1 MKNYQ
6 DLYLAQADN
15 LQPGPQD
22 DRDYWFENP
31 GKLEPKTF
39 NLANLP
45 KKVDLLPWLDRIENQ
60 GSLGS
65 CTANAATSALECL
78 MSQRGRRVQQS
89 RLFVYYNAR
98 ARRDPNN
105 IQDAGSNIHLA
116 HAELTKKGSTSED
129 NWPYVEA
136 NVNTKPSD
144 DAYTEALNHLVTRYE
159 RVSPAT
165 FVRNAQ
171 IHIDAILVAIASGIP
186 VTFGIGIS
194 NDFFSLSGKLDTHL
208 AKYDPTERLTRK
220 TGLAGYH
227 AMCIVG
233 YDLNAR
239 YFIVENSWGPEWGDG
254 GFCAMSF
261 DNFLANA
268 FEGIVIRE
276 FDGLKTS
283 ILPELVPPPPVVQPP
298 KKKKKPWWKFW

>member
-6 DLYLAQADN
+6 DLYLAQANN
-15 LQPGPQD
+15 LQPSPQD

-39 NLANLP
+39 NLTNLP
-45 KKVDLLPWLDRIENQ
+45 KRVDLLPWLDKVENQ

-78 MSQRGRRVQQS
+78 MSQHGRRIQQS

-98 ARRDPNN
+98 VRQNPDN
-105 IQDAGSNIHLA
+105 IQDTGSNIHLA

-129 NWPYVEA
+129 NWPYLEA

-144 DAYTEALNHLVTRYE
+144 DAYTEAANHLVTRYE
-159 RVSPAT
+159 RVLPA
-165 FVRNAQ
+165 FYFNNKQ
-171 IHIDAILVAIASGIP
+171 IHIDAILVSIASGIP
-186 VTFGIGIS
+186 VTFGAYIG
-194 NDFFSLSGKLDTHL
+194 NDFFGLSGKLDTHL
-208 AKYDPTERLTRK
+208 AKYNPTQRLTPE
-220 TGLAGYH
+220 TGLAGLH

-233 YDLNAR
+233 YDLKAR
-239 YFIVENSWGPEWGDG
+239 YFIVENSWGPDWGDG
-254 GFCAMSF
+254 GFWAMSF
-261 DNFLANA
+261 DNFMVNA
-268 FEGIVIRE
+268 FDGLVIRE

-283 ILPELVPPPPVVQPP
+283 ILPELIPQPP